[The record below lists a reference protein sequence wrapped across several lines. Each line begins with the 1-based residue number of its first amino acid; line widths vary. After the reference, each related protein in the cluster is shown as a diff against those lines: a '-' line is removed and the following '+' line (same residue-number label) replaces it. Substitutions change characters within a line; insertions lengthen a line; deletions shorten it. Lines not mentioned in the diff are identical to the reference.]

1 MRVAERAFEPPT
13 HGSST
18 LGVDTR
24 RRARASTS
32 GSSLWH
38 GDGVTLGILLA
49 HGSPDPRSA
58 RWVACAAAG
67 AADRAGF
74 PVVGAF
80 LDHDTPRLDTAV
92 AAAAP
97 GEDVVVLPL
106 LLSAAFHARVD
117 VPAAVAA
124 LPRSVTL
131 LDPLG
136 HPPTVLDAALLR
148 AGHASVVVAAGTKV
162 DDEREAFADAVA
174 AASARTGVPAT
185 VAFATGPGA
194 RLTDSAAGT
203 VVVPWL
209 LAPGRLLDSVLA
221 TAAESSYDIV
231 GGPLLDEPTMLDT
244 IAARFTPIP

>member
-1 MRVAERAFEPPT
+1 MT
-13 HGSST
+13 Y
-18 LGVDTR
+18 GV
-24 RRARASTS
+24 
-32 GSSLWH
+32 
-38 GDGVTLGILLA
+38 LLA

-80 LDHDTPRLDTAV
+80 LDHDAPRLDAAV

-97 GEDVVVLPL
+97 DDEVVVLPL

-117 VPAAVAA
+117 VPAAAAA
-124 LPRSVTL
+124 LPRAVTL

-136 HPPTVLDAALLR
+136 HPPEVLDAALLR
-148 AGHASVVVAAGTKV
+148 AGAACVVVAAGTKV
-162 DDEREAFADAVA
+162 DEERAAFGAAVA
-174 AASARTGVPAT
+174 AASARAGVPAS
-185 VAFATGPGA
+185 VAFVTGPGA
-194 RLTDSAAGT
+194 RLTDSAPGT

-221 TAAESSYDIV
+221 AAAESSYPVV
-231 GGPLLDEPTMLDT
+231 GGPLLDEPAMLDA
-244 IAARFTPIP
+244 IAARLRR

>member
-1 MRVAERAFEPPT
+1 MW
-13 HGSST
+13 HGDAVT
-18 LGVDTR
+18 LGV
-24 RRARASTS
+24 
-32 GSSLWH
+32 
-38 GDGVTLGILLA
+38 LLA

-80 LDHDTPRLDTAV
+80 LDHDSPRLDEAV
-92 AAAAP
+92 VAVGP
-97 GEDVVVLPL
+97 DDEVVVLPL

-124 LPRSVTL
+124 LPRPVTL
-131 LDPLG
+131 LHPLG
-136 HPPTVLDAALLR
+136 HPEAVLDAALVHAGR
-148 AGHASVVVAAGTKV
+148 ACVVVAAGTKV
-162 DDEREAFADAVA
+162 DDERAAFGAAVD
-174 AASARTGVPAT
+174 AASARTGVPAS

-194 RLTDSAAGT
+194 RLTDSPAGT

-221 TAAESSYDIV
+221 VAAESSYDLV

-244 IAARFTPIP
+244 IALRLCQ

>member
-1 MRVAERAFEPPT
+1 MT
-13 HGSST
+13 Y
-18 LGVDTR
+18 
-24 RRARASTS
+24 
-32 GSSLWH
+32 
-38 GDGVTLGILLA
+38 GILLA

-80 LDHDTPRLDTAV
+80 LDHDSPRLDEAV
-92 AAAAP
+92 AAAGP
-97 GEDVVVLPL
+97 DDEVVVLPL

-124 LPRSVTL
+124 LPRPVTL

-136 HPPTVLDAALLR
+136 HPEAVLDTALLR
-148 AGHASVVVAAGTKV
+148 AGRASVVVAAGTKV
-162 DDEREAFADAVA
+162 DDERAAFAAAVDAG
-174 AASARTGVPAT
+174 SARTGVPAT

-194 RLTDSAAGT
+194 RLTESAAGT
-203 VVVPWL
+203 AVVPWL

-221 TAAESSYDIV
+221 SAAESSYDV
-231 GGPLLDEPTMLDT
+231 AGGPLLDEPAMLDA
-244 IAARFTPIP
+244 IAARLTR

>member
-1 MRVAERAFEPPT
+1 MT
-13 HGSST
+13 Y
-18 LGVDTR
+18 GV
-24 RRARASTS
+24 
-32 GSSLWH
+32 
-38 GDGVTLGILLA
+38 LLA

-80 LDHDTPRLDTAV
+80 LDHDAPRLDAAV

-97 GEDVVVLPL
+97 DDDVVVLPL

-117 VPAAVAA
+117 VPAAVAE
-124 LPRSVTL
+124 LPRAVTL

-136 HPPTVLDAALLR
+136 HPPAALDAALLR
-148 AGHASVVVAAGTKV
+148 AGASCVVVAAGTKV
-162 DDEREAFADAVA
+162 DDERAAFGAAVSA
-174 AASARTGVPAT
+174 SSARTGVPAT

-194 RLTDSAAGT
+194 RLTDSPAGT

-221 TAAESSYDIV
+221 SALESSYPV
-231 GGPLLDEPTMLDT
+231 AGGPLLDEPTMLDAV
-244 IAARFTPIP
+244 AARLIR